1 MARSSSSRNAAAGV
15 LLTALAGLAACGD
28 PMSVAPSVDQ
38 PAFARG
44 GPATGN
50 PTVTSTTPSSGM
62 RNTTLSVTVAG
73 SGFDAGSR
81 AVWALHG
88 DSALATTKIKT
99 NSTTYV
105 SSKQLT
111 ANITVAAD
119 APLETF
125 DVLVVTTSGKK
136 GIGIELFAVVLEAI
150 DIGAGDGSSAEAV
163 NDIGQIVG
171 HGGPGKGAYLW
182 ENGVIRDLGVL
193 PGMTSAGAE
202 DINNSGQVVG
212 YSGNADGSDYH
223 AFIWTAAGGMQRLAG
238 SLGGCCEL
246 ARSINDLGV
255 VAGEARRA
263 DGSTHAV
270 VWENGVMRDVQSFG
284 SGNTFPWD
292 LTNSGLLVGQWN
304 GPGGGFAWSNAGGMQ
319 LLAGL
324 EGPNDTPIG
333 ANDNGQIVGQYT
345 RLPTDNYRMAFL
357 WENGAIRD
365 LGTLGG
371 LGSVAI
377 AINNAGRVVGNSA
390 VSTTRQRGTVFHAFV
405 WTAADGM
412 KDLGSITSRQWA
424 QASALNETG
433 LIVGQTWLQRGFER
447 ATLWRLK

>member
-1 MARSSSSRNAAAGV
+1 MARSSTSRNAVAGV

-28 PMSVAPSVDQ
+28 QVPVSPSVEQ
-38 PAFARG
+38 LAFARG
-44 GPATGN
+44 GPATSN
-50 PTVTSTTPSSGM
+50 PTVASTTPSFGQ
-62 RNTTLSVTVAG
+62 RNTTLSVTVSG

-88 DSALATTKIKT
+88 DSTLATTKIKT
-99 NSTTYV
+99 NSTTFV
-105 SSKQLT
+105 SSTQLT
-111 ANITVAAD
+111 ANITVASD
-119 APLETF
+119 APLASF

-163 NDIGQIVG
+163 NDAGQIVG

-182 ENGVIRDLGVL
+182 ENGAIRDLGVL
-193 PGMTSAGAE
+193 PGMTSAAAE
-202 DINNSGQVVG
+202 DINNNGQVVG

-223 AFIWTAAGGMQRLAG
+223 AFIWTATNGMQRLAG

-255 VAGEARRA
+255 VAGEARRP

-270 VWENGVMRDVQSFG
+270 VWENGVIRDVQSFG

-292 LTNSGLLVGQWN
+292 LTNSGLLVGQWDPAN
-304 GPGGGFAWSNAGGMQ
+304 AGFAWSNSGGMRV
-319 LLAGL
+319 LTGL
-324 EGPNDTPIG
+324 EGPSDIPIG
-333 ANDNGQIVGQYT
+333 AKDNGQIVGCYK
-345 RLPTDNYRMAFL
+345 RLPSDNNLKAFL
-357 WENGAIRD
+357 WDNGAIRD

-371 LGSVAI
+371 PSSVAF
-377 AINNAGRVVGNSA
+377 AISNDGKVVGRSA
-390 VSTTRQRGTVFHAFV
+390 VSTTKQRGTVFHAFV
-405 WTAADGM
+405 WTATDGM

-424 QASALNETG
+424 QAMALNETG